1 MAKITLEVTDSIIRV
16 SGPSSFLPLNK
27 AVGNNGNVFK
37 IVLDTAT
44 ASADL
49 SKIGTAADNTTLV
62 FFGKSTEYHQ
72 SLTTK
77 KGFVQIFANSDTLNK
92 TPIATL
98 TIDKATNTIPAHTT
112 TNIQFTDYAPGTFVH
127 WNLKVTGTGSAKVTT
142 LVSDHLPDLAPTV
155 TLSSS
160 ATVTANTI
168 SENAP
173 TNVVTYTATLDKA
186 ALTDLKIP
194 YTLGGNATLT
204 DDYIGSVAST
214 GFITIAKGSQNGKL
228 VLTAVPDAKT
238 EGAETVSV
246 TLGATAGVL
255 SGVTT
260 TVTTT
265 INDTSLTPTV
275 TLSSSAEAVDE
286 GGVVTF
292 TIAHGSTGLTYGLT
306 GTATDS
312 LDYTKPATLN
322 VDANGNAT
330 YVVTTL
336 ADKLTE
342 STTPE
347 TLILTVGSVSK
358 TVYIND
364 TSLTPI
370 VPTVAVARAIAV
382 KATDANTV
390 ATAVDANGAVADLN
404 DNVAFN
410 ISAGTFGYAIKN
422 FAAGDKL
429 NFFANAIVNVLP
441 DANST
446 DGIQILTAQDAATG
460 TTTTVTLTGLT
471 ADQDLGVF
479 NFPSFATIF
488 GAGSMTVDGSFAAT
502 TTPGVAPVKATP
514 VTVNA
519 TTATAPFVATAN
531 SDTFTIASGT
541 YAATIDKFAAT
552 DVLKFFTGAI
562 INVLPD
568 IDNADGKQVLTAQD
582 STTGTTATITLTGL
596 TAAQDAGLFN
606 QPSFA
611 TVFGAGTIA

>member
-1 MAKITLEVTDSIIRV
+1 MAKITLEASDTDTIIGV

-98 TIDKATNTIPAHTT
+98 TIDKATNTILAHTT

-160 ATVTANTI
+160 AAAVNEGSA
-168 SENAP
+168 
-173 TNVVTYTATLDKA
+173 VTYTATLNKVSA
-186 ALTDLKIP
+186 TDLNIT
-194 YTLGGNATLT
+194 YTLGGTATLT
-204 DDYIGSVAST
+204 ADYTGSVATT
-214 GFITIAKGSQNGKL
+214 GNIKIVAGALTGTL
-228 VLTAVPDAKT
+228 VLTAVNDAKT

-246 TLGATAGVL
+246 ALGAAAA
-255 SGVTT
+255 VTT
-260 TVTTT
+260 T
-265 INDTSLTPTV
+265 
-275 TLSSSAEAVDE
+275 
-286 GGVVTF
+286 
-292 TIAHGSTGLTYGLT
+292 
-306 GTATDS
+306 
-312 LDYTKPATLN
+312 
-322 VDANGNAT
+322 
-330 YVVTTL
+330 
-336 ADKLTE
+336 
-342 STTPE
+342 
-347 TLILTVGSVSK
+347 
-358 TVYIND
+358 IND

-441 DANST
+441 DANNT
-446 DGIQILTAQDAATG
+446 DGIQVLTAQDAATG

-488 GAGSMTVDGSFAAT
+488 GAGSMTVDGLFTAAT
-502 TTPGVAPVKATP
+502 TPAVAPVKATP
-514 VTVNA
+514 VTVSA

>member
-27 AVGNNGNVFK
+27 TVGSSTSQFK
-37 IVLDTAT
+37 IVLDTKTAT
-44 ASADL
+44 ADL

-62 FFGKSTEYHQ
+62 FFGNSTDYQ
-72 SLTTK
+72 VNYNAKTGIANVVNSAMKIVASLPIPK
-77 KGFVQIFANSDTLNK
+77 LAADNVRLHFADY
-92 TPIATL
+92 A
-98 TIDKATNTIPAHTT
+98 DATNVTLGKPAAG
-112 TNIQFTDYAPGTFVH
+112 Y
-127 WNLKVTGTGSAKVTT
+127 SS
-142 LVSDHLPDLAPTV
+142 LVLSSKPDLAPTV

-160 ATVTANTI
+160 AAAVNEGSA
-168 SENAP
+168 
-173 TNVVTYTATLDKA
+173 VTYTATLNKVSA
-186 ALTDLKIP
+186 TDLNIP

-204 DDYIGSVAST
+204 ADYTGSVATT
-214 GFITIAKGSQNGKL
+214 GNIKIVAGALTGTL

-246 TLGATAGVL
+246 ALGAAAA
-255 SGVTT
+255 VTT
-260 TVTTT
+260 T
-265 INDTSLTPTV
+265 
-275 TLSSSAEAVDE
+275 
-286 GGVVTF
+286 
-292 TIAHGSTGLTYGLT
+292 
-306 GTATDS
+306 
-312 LDYTKPATLN
+312 
-322 VDANGNAT
+322 
-330 YVVTTL
+330 
-336 ADKLTE
+336 
-342 STTPE
+342 
-347 TLILTVGSVSK
+347 
-358 TVYIND
+358 IND

-390 ATAVDANGAVADLN
+390 ATAVDANGAVANLN

-429 NFFANAIVNVLP
+429 NFFANAVVNVLP
-441 DANST
+441 DTNNT
-446 DGIQILTAQDAATG
+446 DGIQVLTAQDAATG

-488 GAGSMTVDGSFAAT
+488 GAGSMTVDGLFTAA

-514 VTVNA
+514 VTVSA